1 MKKTRT
7 SAAAAALIAV
17 AGLSYMGL
25 SGATATAAKAP
36 AEVALPVTVDDFRL
50 SDQNLHSHELRQLG
64 DASAVV
70 LITQANNCPVSR
82 NTSAAVKA
90 LQDQYSAKGV
100 EIFMLNST
108 PSDKREAIVA
118 EAKAYG
124 YNLPILMDTNQL
136 VGEQLGVTRTAE
148 AIIIDPKTWKI
159 VYRGPIDDKVTY
171 ERQKAAADHTWAK
184 DALDSTLTGK
194 PVAVARVEAVGCIVD
209 FPERAKAAN
218 SNLTYVKNIAPMF
231 EDKCVSCHE
240 PGGIGPMPFTK
251 FEEIAPFAPM
261 IREMI
266 RTQRMPP

>member
-1 MKKTRT
+1 MKKIRT
-7 SAAAAALIAV
+7 SVAGAALIAV
-17 AGLSYMGL
+17 ASLSYAGL
-25 SGATATAAKAP
+25 SGATANTAAKAP

-50 SDQNLHSHELRQLG
+50 PDQNMHSHELRQLG

-108 PSDKREAIVA
+108 PSDTRDAIVA

-124 YNLPILMDTNQL
+124 YNVPILMDTNQL

-148 AIIIDPKTWKI
+148 AIVIDPKTWKI
-159 VYRGPIDDKVTY
+159 MYRGPIDDKVTY

-184 DALDSTLTGK
+184 DALDSVLAAQAGCRC
-194 PVAVARVEAVGCIVD
+194 ASRAGRMHCRLSGAREDRRQQGDVRQEH
-209 FPERAKAAN
+209 RADVRRQVRVLPRARRHRPDA
-218 SNLTYVKNIAPMF
+218 LHQV
-231 EDKCVSCHE
+231 
-240 PGGIGPMPFTK
+240 
-251 FEEIAPFAPM
+251 
-261 IREMI
+261 
-266 RTQRMPP
+266 